1 MEVLL
6 SVWSGARGRLTGS
19 RFFGEQDWFRVGA
32 EALMHQQVKQSG
44 AWGGML
50 VESDKVLATSFALL
64 FLGKGRAPVL
74 INKLRHGPSG
84 DWNKDLDDVGNLVG
98 AVSKDWKTLL
108 TWQSVDST
116 KATVADLLRAP
127 ILFMNGHKAPELAPA
142 ERQKLRAY
150 VEQGGVIFAE
160 ACCGSAEFD
169 KGFRRLLKELFPEQE
184 AALRPLP
191 DDHPIW
197 RSRHRLDPKAHPM
210 LGIPR
215 GFRTAVIYS
224 PKDLSCY
231 WNQAERVRGN
241 PAVIQAVKVG
251 ENVVDYVTGRVV
263 PPDKLSE

>member
-1 MEVLL
+1 
-6 SVWSGARGRLTGS
+6 
-19 RFFGEQDWFRVGA
+19 
-32 EALMHQQVKQSG
+32 
-44 AWGGML
+44 
-50 VESDKVLATSFALL
+50 
-64 FLGKGRAPVL
+64 
-74 INKLRHGPSG
+74 
-84 DWNKDLDDVGNLVG
+84 
-98 AVSKDWKTLL
+98 
-108 TWQSVDST
+108 
-116 KATVADLLRAP
+116 
-127 ILFMNGHKAPELAPA
+127 MNGHKAPELAPA

-169 KGFRRLLKELFPEQE
+169 KGFRRLMKELFPDQE

-191 DDHPIW
+191 GDHPIW

-215 GFRTAVIYS
+215 GFRTVVIYS

-251 ENVVDYVTGRVV
+251 ENVVDYVTGREL
-263 PPDKLSE
+263 PRDKLSE